1 MTKIANPS
9 LPKDKIKILLL
20 EGISDTAV
28 SMLAQRGYQN
38 VERLTGALDEAELKE
53 KLSDVRILG
62 IRSRTQVTASVLEAT
77 DRLVAVGCFSVGTNQ
92 IDLEAAQRRGVPVFN
107 APFSNTRSVAELTIA
122 EIIMLYRRTF
132 QRSQAAHIGRWEK
145 SASQSHEIRGKTL
158 GIVGYGNIGTQ
169 LSNLAEAMGMR
180 VIYYDHT
187 DKLRHGNVEPASSL
201 SELLGT
207 ADVISLHVPQTPET
221 RGMIGR
227 QQIEQMKDG
236 AILIN
241 NARGDLID
249 LDALADALK
258 SGRLAGAAVDVF
270 PVEPPSNKDSFV
282 SPLQGIEN
290 VILTPHVGGSTL
302 EAQSRIGEEV
312 ARKLADYSDIGNTV
326 GAVNFPEVLLPPRPI
341 GTRFL
346 QIQRN
351 LPGELRRLNE
361 VFSENEINIA
371 GQYYQTKG
379 DIGYVVLDTDS
390 EMADAEN
397 VLKQIRALEGTIRA
411 RIVHRIG

>member
-397 VLKQIRALEGTIRA
+397 VLKEIRALEGTIRA